1 MTLPLTDNIHYIQGQ
16 LHIEACSIES
26 IAAKTNTPFYCYS
39 KAQLLA
45 NIHHCQTAFKPHGI
59 GIHYAMKANSN
70 LSILRIIADQGLGVD
85 LVSSGELLRAQAA
98 GIPEKSMIFS
108 GVGKTAAALRLA
120 IDAGVGLFNI
130 ESAEELELLATL
142 ATQHARAINAALRVN
157 PDVAV
162 DTHKNIT
169 TGRKGN
175 KFGIT
180 IEQALSLYQRYADHP
195 WIKLSGL
202 AMHIGSQIQSAAPYC
217 QAIDKLMALAQKIEE
232 AGFSIN
238 SLDLGGGFGVDYG
251 EGASLDLVSVAQEI
265 ARSTAGFKG
274 RVIVEPGRSLV
285 ANAGVL
291 VSRITY
297 IKEAQPSPFL
307 ILDAAMNDLM
317 RPALYQASHPIAP
330 TRTDKDSCMRHYDI
344 VGPICESTDTFA
356 RNYPLSE
363 SLKAGGL
370 VAFLCTGAYGSVM
383 SSTYNSRSILPELL
397 VSGTETQIIRKEVTQ
412 AHLIQYEQ

>member
-1 MTLPLTDNIHYIQGQ
+1 MTLPLTEHILYTQDQ

-26 IAAKTNTPFYCYS
+26 IAAKTTTPFYCYS
-39 KAQLLA
+39 KAQLLS
-45 NIHHCQTAFKPHGI
+45 NIHHCQAAFKPHGMD
-59 GIHYAMKANSN
+59 IHYAMKANSN
-70 LSILRIIADQGLGVD
+70 LSILRLIADQGLGVD

-108 GVGKTAAALRLA
+108 GVGKTTVELTLA
-120 IDAGVGLFNI
+120 INAGVGQFNV
-130 ESAEELELLATL
+130 ESVEELELLATL
-142 ATQHARAINAALRVN
+142 ATQHARSINAALRVN

-180 IEQALSLYQRYADHP
+180 IEQALSLYQCYADHP

-202 AMHIGSQIQSAAPYC
+202 AMHIGSQIQSVTPYR
-217 QAIDKLMALAQKIEE
+217 QAIEKLMALATKLEE

-251 EGASLDLVSVAQEI
+251 DGANLDLVSVAQEI
-265 ARSTAGFKG
+265 ARSTANFRG
-274 RVIVEPGRSLV
+274 RIIVEPGRSLV

-291 VSRITY
+291 VSRISY
-297 IKEAQPSPFL
+297 IKEAQPNPFL

-317 RPALYQASHPIAP
+317 RAALYQASHPIVP
-330 TRTDKDSCMRHYDI
+330 TNTDNDSAIRHYDI

-356 RNYPLSE
+356 RSYPLSK
-363 SLKAGGL
+363 SLKAGEL

-397 VSGTETQIIRKEVTQ
+397 VSGTETQIIRKEITQ
-412 AHLIQYEQ
+412 AQLIEYEL

>member
-1 MTLPLTDNIHYIQGQ
+1 MTSPLTEHILYSENQ
-16 LHIEACSIES
+16 LHIESCSIES
-26 IAAKTNTPFYCYS
+26 IATKINTPFYCYS
-39 KAQLLA
+39 KAQILS
-45 NIHHCQTAFKPHGI
+45 NIQRCKTAFNPHGI
-59 GIHYAMKANSN
+59 DIHYAMKANSN
-70 LSILRIIADQGLGVD
+70 ISVLKLIAEQGLGVD

-108 GVGKTAAALRLA
+108 GVGKTSTELTLA
-120 IDAGVGLFNI
+120 IAAGVGQFNV
-130 ESAEELELLATL
+130 ESVEELELLATL
-142 ATQHARAINAALRVN
+142 ATPHTGAIYAALRVN

-175 KFGIT
+175 KFGIP

-217 QAIDKLMALAQKIEE
+217 QAIDKLMALVEKLEE
-232 AGFSIN
+232 EDFSID

-251 EGASLDLVSVAQEI
+251 EGASLDLASVAQEI
-265 ARSTAGFKG
+265 AHSTAGFKG
-274 RVIVEPGRSLV
+274 RIIIEPGRSLL
-285 ANAGVL
+285 ASAGVL

-297 IKEAQPSPFL
+297 IKEAQPNPFL

-317 RPALYQASHPIAP
+317 RPALYQASHPIVP
-330 TRTDKDSCMRHYDI
+330 TRADKDSCMRHYDV

-370 VAFLCTGAYGSVM
+370 VAFLYTGAYGSVM

-397 VSGTETQIIRKEVTQ
+397 VSGTETQIIRKEITQ
-412 AHLIQYEQ
+412 DQLIKYEQ

>member
-1 MTLPLTDNIHYIQGQ
+1 MTPPLTEHIIYTKGQ

-26 IAAKTNTPFYCYS
+26 IAAKVNTPFYCYS
-39 KAQLLA
+39 KAQLLS
-45 NIHHCQTAFKPHGI
+45 NIHRCQTAFQPHSI
-59 GIHYAMKANSN
+59 DIHYAMKANSN
-70 LSILRIIADQGLGVD
+70 LSILRLIADQGLGVD

-108 GVGKTAAALRLA
+108 GVGKTAAEFTLA
-120 IDAGVGLFNI
+120 IHAGVGQFNV
-130 ESAEELELLATL
+130 ESVEELEMLATL
-142 ATQHARAINAALRVN
+142 ATQHARPINAALRVN

-169 TGRKGN
+169 TGSKGN

-195 WIKLSGL
+195 WIKLNGL
-202 AMHIGSQIQSAAPYC
+202 AMHIGSQIQSVAPYS
-217 QAIDKLMALAQKIEE
+217 QAIDKLMALTAKLEE

-251 EGASLDLVSVAQEI
+251 DGAHLDLSSVAQDI

-274 RVIVEPGRSLV
+274 RIIVEPGRSLV

-297 IKEAQPSPFL
+297 IKEAQPNPFL

-317 RPALYQASHPIAP
+317 RPALYQASHPIVS
-330 TRTDKDSCMRHYDI
+330 TDTNNDSAMRHYDI
-344 VGPICESTDTFA
+344 VGPICESTDTFT
-356 RNYPLSE
+356 RNYPLSK
-363 SLKAGGL
+363 SLKAGEL
-370 VAFLCTGAYGSVM
+370 VAFLCTGAYGAVM
-383 SSTYNSRSILPELL
+383 SSAYNSRSILPELL
-397 VSGTETQIIRKEVTQ
+397 VSGTEMQVIRKEITQ
-412 AHLIQYEQ
+412 AQLIEYEQ